1 MTSALS
7 QALLLVLNCDS
18 PVTSQVFIWL
28 LSSFLKET
36 YLEVCL
42 FSDHTDYAGTVG
54 WARVSISYNPGSAVR
69 RNYLPYSYQSSTET
83 VIKYIL
89 RIEVCLSKGKV
100 KYSLPSSVTSHYHRS
115 FQISEYLV
123 NSRKF
128 IHLFHISCCVNSI
141 QLEFI
146 LLNSPSV
153 PSTVLS
159 VSTSA
164 LHPFV
169 VKFEIPSSSRD
180 TA

>member
-1 MTSALS
+1 M
-7 QALLLVLNCDS
+7 
-18 PVTSQVFIWL
+18 
-28 LSSFLKET
+28 
-36 YLEVCL
+36 
-42 FSDHTDYAGTVG
+42 
-54 WARVSISYNPGSAVR
+54 R
-69 RNYLPYSYQSSTET
+69 RNYLPYSYQPSTET
-83 VIKYIL
+83 IIKYIL

-100 KYSLPSSVTSHYHRS
+100 EYSLPSSVTSHYHRS
-115 FQISEYLV
+115 FQTSEYLV

-169 VKFEIPSSSRD
+169 VNLRYRLVVEIPPNCFLTLITVTETSD
-180 TA
+180 L